1 MRVEAGRRHL
11 FGSLASPKSQG
22 QGQVPVRRSWRLLAV
37 LAVVNLV
44 AVGLVAAPSQAQ
56 TLTCTTTLT
65 GQTIEA
71 SLVVP
76 AGSACQLID
85 VVVIGRADVQAGA
98 DLFLESSRIQGP
110 LSAFSSSFVQ
120 ADDSRV
126 DGMTTLDQ
134 AFGLYATSSRFDRLV
149 DARDASFVYSLDST
163 HWGGVR
169 SQNGETVVEKGV
181 VLGSVWTLGDRLTD
195 VFDTAVFG
203 PVTVSGADYGSV
215 VCHLGAALAVTV
227 RDSGGV
233 IQIGA
238 TGTIANCGFNLLGS
252 LGVHDNLGADIQITG
267 NVIAGNLAC
276 TGNNPA
282 PYGSTNLVGG
292 SKTGQCASLA
302 PAPAALAATTE
313 DETSDTAPRTSHIL
327 ALIDQ
332 RLAG

>member
-1 MRVEAGRRHL
+1 MGVETQ
-11 FGSLASPKSQG
+11 KETG
-22 QGQVPVRRSWRLLAV
+22 QRQVPVRRSWRLLAV

-56 TLTCTTTLT
+56 TLTCTTTMT
-65 GQTIEA
+65 SQTINA
-71 SLVVP
+71 SIVVP

-85 VVVIGRADVQAGA
+85 VVVDGRADVQAGA
-98 DLFLESSRIQGP
+98 DLFLESSRIRGP

-120 ADDSRV
+120 ADDSRI
-126 DGMTTLDQ
+126 DGMTTLDES
-134 AFGLYATSSRFDRLV
+134 FGLYATSSRFDRMV
-149 DARDASFVYSLDST
+149 DAQDSSFVYSLDST

-181 VLGSVWTLGDRLTD
+181 VIGSVWTLGDRLTD
-195 VFDTAVFG
+195 VYDTAVFG
-203 PVTVSGADYGSV
+203 PVTVNGSSYGSV

-227 RDSGGV
+227 RNSSGV

-238 TGTIANCGFNLLGS
+238 TGAIAGCGFNLLGS
-252 LGVHDNLGADIQITG
+252 LGVHDNQGADIQITG

-282 PYGSTNLVGG
+282 PHGSTNLVGG
-292 SKTGQCASLA
+292 SMSGQCASLA
-302 PAPAALAATTE
+302 PAPSGLAATTE
-313 DETSDTAPRTSHIL
+313 DETSETAPRTSHIL
-327 ALIDQ
+327 SLIDQ